1 MADLR
6 TTFMGLSLKNPII
19 VASGPLTANIA
30 DLVRC
35 EEAGAGAV
43 VLKSIFEQQ
52 IDYVAGKDSE
62 SNSEFV
68 GYSDFNDAY
77 KTLSKDYYINQ
88 YLELLAEAKQK
99 LSIPVISSINCTRI
113 KTWEDFAKRFEQV
126 GADAIELNYYPL
138 ASDSSV
144 PGEKVDRE
152 AIAFART
159 ARRAI
164 KVPVALKTGFE
175 YSSISSIMKSFEK
188 EGINGLVLFNH
199 FFRPDIDI
207 DKEDVCGGQATSNP
221 TEYLESLRWIALL
234 AGEMKKADLAAAT
247 GIHNGET
254 VIKMLLA
261 GAKAVEINSILMKN
275 GLEAIGTIICRIEKW
290 MGDKGYKSV
299 SEFCG
304 KLSQE
309 RMPDGE
315 YWERTQFMRT
325 LRRS

>member
-6 TTFMGLSLKNPII
+6 TTFMGLQLRNPII
-19 VASGPLTANIA
+19 VASGPLTADI
-30 DLVRC
+30 DSLKKC

-52 IDYVAGKDSE
+52 IEYVAGKDSE
-62 SNSEFV
+62 KASEFV
-68 GYSDFNDAY
+68 GYSDFGDAY

-99 LSIPVISSINCTRI
+99 LSIPVISSINCISIR
-113 KTWEDFAKRFEQV
+113 TWEEFAGRFEKV

-138 ASDSSV
+138 ASNSSV
-144 PGEKVDRE
+144 PGEKVDKE

-164 KVPVALKTGFE
+164 GVPVALKIGFE
-175 YSSISSIMKSFEK
+175 YSSISSLLKSFEK
-188 EGINGLVLFNH
+188 EKIDGMVLFNH

-207 DKEDVCGGQATSNP
+207 DKQDVCGGQAVSNP
-221 TEYLESLRWIALL
+221 TEYLESLRWIALMS
-234 AGEMKKADLAAAT
+234 GELKKADLAAAT
-247 GIHNGET
+247 GVHNGET

-261 GAKAVEINSILMKN
+261 GAKAVEINSVLMKN
-275 GLEAIGTIICRIEKW
+275 GLGAIATIICQIEKW
-290 MGDKGYKSV
+290 MADKGYKAV
-299 SEFCG
+299 SEFQG
-304 KLSQE
+304 KLAQE
-309 RMPDGE
+309 RMHDGE

>member
-52 IDYVAGKDSE
+52 IDYAAGKDSE
-62 SNSEFV
+62 TNSEFV

-99 LSIPVISSINCTRI
+99 LTIPVISSINCTSIR
-113 KTWEDFAKRFEQV
+113 TWEDFAKRFEQV

-152 AIAFART
+152 AVSFART

-207 DKEDVCGGQATSNP
+207 DKVDVCGGQPLSNP
-221 TEYLESLRWIALL
+221 TEYLESLRWIALM
-234 AGEMKKADLAAAT
+234 AGEMKKTDLAAAT

-261 GAKAVEINSILMKN
+261 GAKAVEINSVLMKN
-275 GLEAIGTIICRIEKW
+275 GLDAIGNIICRIEKW
-290 MGDKGYKSV
+290 MGDKGFRSV
-299 SEFCG
+299 SEFRG